1 MNFRKK
7 IETDY
12 DNDLQN
18 KLNTI
23 STAKAT
29 IAGPNINYFQSLLNK
44 KKKQEKSMAKLKEA
58 NELNELKN
66 CSFSPKINNNIPTDK
81 RDLRWIKLFKYGT
94 QKLQG
99 KKDKSELDL
108 ENEYINKEQ
117 KDLTFNPNIK
127 KQQIDQIPEINK
139 FYTQDFLNNY
149 NQRIQNGLIE
159 KIIKESINDRFTDK
173 LETSIKLRSEIDKKD
188 NKHKKS
194 LSDNNNKQKM
204 SRKSKNNK
212 NLENHPEKGDAIP
225 LLIIDVNIKPGVK
238 KKIYVFDGDTA
249 EKLADKFSNEHKL
262 DAETKNK
269 LKILIESHMSKL
281 LMGIKEVNESI
292 NSDKSHRD
300 S

>member
-1 MNFRKK
+1 MTSIKKIITNRNYGGYDTNNHLLINLSNAIKISKDFNLLYINFSSNDYFNKKEGNKIETSKSVAVLPFKPAINANSEKMSMNFRKK

-99 KKDKSELDL
+99 KK
-108 ENEYINKEQ
+108 
-117 KDLTFNPNIK
+117 
-127 KQQIDQIPEINK
+127 
-139 FYTQDFLNNY
+139 
-149 NQRIQNGLIE
+149 R
-159 KIIKESINDRFTDK
+159 
-173 LETSIKLRSEIDKKD
+173 
-188 NKHKKS
+188 
-194 LSDNNNKQKM
+194 
-204 SRKSKNNK
+204 
-212 NLENHPEKGDAIP
+212 
-225 LLIIDVNIKPGVK
+225 
-238 KKIYVFDGDTA
+238 
-249 EKLADKFSNEHKL
+249 
-262 DAETKNK
+262 
-269 LKILIESHMSKL
+269 
-281 LMGIKEVNESI
+281 
-292 NSDKSHRD
+292 
-300 S
+300 